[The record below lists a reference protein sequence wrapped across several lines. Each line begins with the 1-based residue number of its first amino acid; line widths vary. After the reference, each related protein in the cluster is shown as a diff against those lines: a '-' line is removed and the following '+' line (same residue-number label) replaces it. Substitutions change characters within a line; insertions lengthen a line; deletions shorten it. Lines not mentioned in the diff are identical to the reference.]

1 VSLTATITSFLI
13 ILPAELPDKTV
24 LACLILGSRFRPG
37 FVFAGAAV
45 AFAVQVALA
54 VTAGGLLG
62 LLPHRPL
69 QIAAAV
75 LFVLG
80 AVVLVRQRRA
90 DSDAYVEDR
99 HSRRS
104 FLAVAATSFAVVFVA
119 EFGDLTQ
126 ILTASLAVKYHE
138 PLSVGIGSGLALWT
152 AAAVAI
158 VGGRSLLKVIPMKWL
173 SRGAALVMLALAATS
188 VAALF

>member
-1 VSLTATITSFLI
+1 MSLTATIASFLI

-80 AVVLVRQRRA
+80 AVILVRQRRA

-99 HSRRS
+99 QSRRS

-158 VGGRSLLKVIPMKWL
+158 IGGRSLLKVIPMKWL

>member
-1 VSLTATITSFLI
+1 
-13 ILPAELPDKTV
+13 LPAELPDKTV
-24 LACLILGSRFRPG
+24 LACLVLGSRFRPAY
-37 FVFAGAAV
+37 VFAGAAA

-69 QIAAAV
+69 QIAVAV

-80 AVVLVRQRRA
+80 AVVLVVQRHT
-90 DSDAYVEDR
+90 DSDAYVEDPEA
-99 HSRRS
+99 RRS
-104 FLAVAATSFAVVFVA
+104 FLPVAATSFVVVFMA

-126 ILTASLAVKYHE
+126 ILTANLAVKYHE
-138 PLSVGIGSGLALWT
+138 PLAVGIGSGLALWV
-152 AAAVAI
+152 AAGVAI
-158 VGGRSLLKVIPMKWL
+158 IGGRSLLKVIPMKWL
-173 SRGAALVMLALAATS
+173 SRAAALVMLALAATT

>member
-1 VSLTATITSFLI
+1 VSLTAAVTTFLL

-24 LACLILGSRFRPG
+24 LACLILGSRYRPG
-37 FVFAGAAV
+37 FVFAGAAA

-62 LLPHRPL
+62 LLPHRPV
-69 QIAAAV
+69 QVAAAV

-80 AVVLVRQRRA
+80 AVLLLRQRPA
-90 DSDAYVEDR
+90 GGDEYVEDSG
-99 HSRRS
+99 SRN
-104 FLAVAATSFAVVFVA
+104 FLPVAATSFMVVFIA

-126 ILTASLAVKYHE
+126 LLTANLAAKYHE
-138 PLSVGIGSGLALWT
+138 ALSVGVGSVLALWI
-152 AAAVAI
+152 AAGVAI
-158 VGGRSLLKVIPMKWL
+158 IGGRSLLKFIPMKWV
-173 SRGAALVMLALAATS
+173 SRVAALVMLALAGTT